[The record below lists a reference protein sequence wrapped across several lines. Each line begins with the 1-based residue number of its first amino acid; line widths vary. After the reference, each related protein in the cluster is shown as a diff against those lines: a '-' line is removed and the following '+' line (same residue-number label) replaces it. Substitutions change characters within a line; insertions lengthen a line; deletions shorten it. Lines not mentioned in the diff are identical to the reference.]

1 MVNLFRPKVV
11 KVTGFSSEL
20 NREEKI
26 LLIAAI
32 KSGEVD
38 RKTINDYTLFAC
50 EYSDYFLG
58 LIMSA
63 TAGVTLISLGEA
75 VKAKKV
81 LFPNIE

>member
-1 MVNLFRPKVV
+1 MIKKLN
-11 KVTGFSSEL
+11 EL
-20 NREEKI
+20 DRDEKL

-58 LIMSA
+58 LIKSE
-63 TAGVTLISLGEA
+63 TAGVTLICLGEA

-81 LFPNIE
+81 FFPNIE